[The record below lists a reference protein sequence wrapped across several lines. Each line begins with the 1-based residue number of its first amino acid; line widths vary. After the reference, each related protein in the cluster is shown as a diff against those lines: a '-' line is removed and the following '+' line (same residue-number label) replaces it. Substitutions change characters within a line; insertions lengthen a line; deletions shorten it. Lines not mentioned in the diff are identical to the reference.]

1 MKIIRLFIFCL
12 GVASS
17 VAAVASSHEPHDEGN
32 ALESALWDTLTIPVC
47 WENPEAFPVAEQS
60 WVRNAVERTW
70 EQESLVRFTSWGE
83 CGANDDGIR
92 ILVDDV
98 GPHVKQL
105 GSRLDG
111 YANGMVLNH
120 TFQNWGASCSYR
132 RQYCAEVIA
141 VHEFGHALGFAHE
154 QNRDDTDDICAAEA
168 QGTDGDIYVG
178 AWDLDSVL
186 NYCNPE
192 WNGAGNLS
200 DTDIEMVQLFYGQ
213 PIETSG
219 NEPIAIC
226 SVSASSSDGN
236 IAENTLD
243 GDYATRWSANG
254 EGEWIQFNLCESQ
267 VADRV
272 ELAWFKGDVRSSAF
286 SVEYTDTNGYVWYT
300 TPVRRYSSGAS
311 LGLESASF
319 TATEIRSLRITGYG
333 NSSNTWNSITEAVIY
348 TPSAGPDYPN
358 LVAPTDV
365 AATVTGQSQITITWA
380 DTNSEEESYFVEARI
395 GGNDFVAIGL
405 TEANATS
412 YVHQDLS
419 AEGLYEYRVTA
430 VSGIIR
436 SNFAATDV
444 YFYPEGGSQA
454 ELLRAEN
461 FAVTSNAQGQVALT
475 WGDVSEGEEGYTLE
489 YKLDSE
495 VDFTV
500 IELAANAESA
510 IVSGLAAGSYDFRVS
525 SYLGDSTSEYSE
537 LSVTVFA
544 SEMALMP
551 ADVYASSDDG
561 NVASNVFD
569 NDYSTRWSAFGV
581 GESLTV
587 ALGDSYLVTD
597 MRIAWYKGDQR
608 QTRFQIEVS
617 DDGEAW
623 VQVFDGI
630 NSGES
635 LSLETTFG
643 GDHRASYIRIIGL
656 GNEFNNW
663 NSVTEVSIKGHL

>member
-1 MKIIRLFIFCL
+1 
-12 GVASS
+12 
-17 VAAVASSHEPHDEGN
+17 
-32 ALESALWDTLTIPVC
+32 
-47 WENPEAFPVAEQS
+47 
-60 WVRNAVERTW
+60 
-70 EQESLVRFTSWGE
+70 
-83 CGANDDGIR
+83 
-92 ILVDDV
+92 
-98 GPHVKQL
+98 
-105 GSRLDG
+105 
-111 YANGMVLNH
+111 MVLNH
-120 TFQNWGASCSYR
+120 TFQNWGTSCSYR

-141 VHEFGHALGFAHE
+141 VHQFGHALGFAHE

-219 NEPIAIC
+219 NEPVAIC
-226 SVSASSSDGN
+226 SVNSSSSDGN

-267 VADRV
+267 VVDRV
-272 ELAWFKGDVRSSAF
+272 ELAWYKGDVRSSTF
-286 SVEYTDTNGYVWYT
+286 SVEYITTDGYVWYT
-300 TPVRRYSSGAS
+300 APVRRYSSGAS

-319 TATEIRSLRITGYG
+319 TAAEIQSLRITGYG

-348 TPSAGPDYPN
+348 TRSAGPDYPN
-358 LVAPTDV
+358 LVAPTNVV
-365 AATVTGQSQITITWA
+365 ATATGQSQITIAWT
-380 DTNSEEESYFVEARI
+380 DTNSEEEGYFIEARI
-395 GGNDFVAIGL
+395 GSNDFVAIGL
-405 TEANATS
+405 TDANATS
-412 YVHQDLS
+412 YTHTDLI

-436 SNFAATDV
+436 SNFAAASV
-444 YFYPEGGSQA
+444 YFQPAGGSQA
-454 ELLRAEN
+454 NLVRPEN
-461 FAVTSNAQGQVALT
+461 FAVTSNAQGQVALS
-475 WGDVSEGEEGYTLE
+475 WVDVSEGEEGYTLE
-489 YKLDSE
+489 YKLSSE
-495 VDFTV
+495 ADFTA
-500 IELAANAESA
+500 IELAANTDSA
-510 IVSGLAAGSYDFRVS
+510 IVSNLAAGSYEFRLS
-525 SYLGDSTSEYSE
+525 SYFGDSASEYSE

-544 SEMALMP
+544 SETAVTP
-551 ADVYASSDDG
+551 VDVFASSDDG

-581 GESLTV
+581 GENLTI
-587 ALGDSYLVTD
+587 ALGDNYLVTD
-597 MRIAWYKGDQR
+597 MRIAWYKGQQR
-608 QTRFQIEVS
+608 QTRFQVEVS
-617 DDGEAW
+617 DDNQTW

-635 LSLETTFG
+635 LSLETTFS
-643 GDHRASYIRIIGL
+643 GDYRASYIRIIGL

-663 NSVTEVSIKGHL
+663 NSITEVSIKGHL